1 MIMTLILDLNT
12 TAEQKQ
18 ITVFIHTEIQ
28 QVRISL
34 WVIALIPALPVI
46 VTVCRYFYGRSPMQK
61 NNPGNPWT
69 PYTWLNAAW
78 AQYRK

>member
-18 ITVFIHTEIQ
+18 IMVFIHTEIQ

-34 WVIALIPALPVI
+34 WVIALIPTLPVI

-69 PYTWLNAAW
+69 PYTWLNAA
-78 AQYRK
+78 